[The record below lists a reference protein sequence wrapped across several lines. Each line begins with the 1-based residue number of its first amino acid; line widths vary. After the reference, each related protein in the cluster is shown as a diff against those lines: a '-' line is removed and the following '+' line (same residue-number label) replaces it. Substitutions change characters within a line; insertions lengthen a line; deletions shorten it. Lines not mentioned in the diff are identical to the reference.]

1 MDFNKKL
8 QETVKSI
15 EDLSRHQNSKNRK
28 IQLEQ
33 GDISTS
39 TIAGN
44 CLNPE
49 CFTDYINNCAKQIAS
64 GACYSDDTIVAFNSY
79 ECFLDNAVY
88 IFKFVRDATEILDSD
103 DEKFY
108 S

>member
-1 MDFNKKL
+1 MDFNKKM
-8 QETVKSI
+8 QETVKST
-15 EDLSRHQNSKNRK
+15 EDLSRYQNSKNRK

-39 TIAGN
+39 TIAEN

-49 CFTDYINNCAKQIAS
+49 CFIDYINNCAKQLAS
-64 GACYSDDTIVAFNSY
+64 GACYSDDTIAAFNSY
-79 ECFLDNAVY
+79 GCFLDDAVY
-88 IFKFVRDATEILDSD
+88 IFKIVRDATETLDSD
-103 DEKFY
+103 GEKFY